1 MIQTQINLFMNKIYE
16 IEQKMNSNMISN
28 NDLNSM
34 NQNNYNPMNNIFNI
48 YNNLNSMNQNKFNS
62 VNNINNNLNS
72 MNQINH
78 NLMNNQSDNL
88 SISVKESKTVI
99 FRVSGKLARKITSYF
114 VEFQD
119 DDLISTLIEKFR
131 KRSHF
136 FDENAKFIFNA
147 KNLDPYLNL
156 TAAQRG
162 LTDKSNIF
170 VIVSRG
176 IKDNN

>member
-1 MIQTQINLFMNKIYE
+1 MN
-16 IEQKMNSNMISN
+16 
-28 NDLNSM
+28 
-34 NQNNYNPMNNIFNI
+34 
-48 YNNLNSMNQNKFNS
+48 NNLNSMNQNIFNS

-88 SISVKESKTVI
+88 SISVKESKTVF
-99 FRVSGKLARKITSYF
+99 FRFSGELASEGCRQ

-131 KRSHF
+131 KKAQF
-136 FDENAKFIFNA
+136 FNKARFIFNA
-147 KNLDPYLNL
+147 KDLNP
-156 TAAQRG
+156 TYNAAESG
-162 LTDKSNIF
+162 LSYNSNIF
-170 VIVSRG
+170 VVPVKSG